1 MIEVTEEQVLYF
13 RARRGHLAG
22 PGATNAVA
30 AARAII
36 GAQSQQLP
44 PSLLALSLRTKGRP
58 TAAKLSAAILASR
71 KLVRTWGQR
80 DTLHVYDPADWADVV
95 AARAQWAPGARGGP
109 YPTEPMLAKALKVMK
124 AAPGPVT
131 RTDLL
136 GVAPKSY
143 VRAVGERA
151 GAASLDAARFAA
163 ARLIW
168 RIAQRGDACV
178 AEKVGAEQTYA
189 TRSAWFPKLK
199 WPKKAALS
207 SAAALTG
214 KYLAV
219 YGAATATDVA
229 HFFGARVSNAKLWLA
244 ELDGKLTPV
253 HCGDRKGLLA
263 LTRDVPDL
271 MTKPPAVV
279 TAWPL
284 RLLPL
289 WESMLMGHADKTW
302 TVPDEAER
310 KQVWRKAAFVAA
322 VAIARGRVVATWTQK
337 KTRRGRLVVE
347 VQPLSRWQTSKH
359 AAQVRR
365 EAKAVA
371 AHLDLDDADVT
382 IAK

>member
-1 MIEVTEEQVLYF
+1 MIEVTEDQVLYF

-22 PGATNAVA
+22 PGAANAVA
-30 AARAII
+30 AARAIV

-44 PSLLALSLRTKGRP
+44 PSLLALSMRTKGRP
-58 TAAKLSAAILASR
+58 TAARLKKDILASR
-71 KLVRTWGQR
+71 TLVRTWGQR
-80 DTLHVYDPADWADVV
+80 DTLHVYDPADWVHVV
-95 AARAQWAPGARGGP
+95 AARAQWMPGARGGP
-109 YPTEPMLAKALKVMK
+109 MPAEATLDKALKVMK
-124 AAPGPVT
+124 AAPGPLT

-136 GVAPKSY
+136 GVAPSSY

-151 GAASLDAARFAA
+151 GAASMDAERFAA

-168 RIAQRGDACV
+168 RLAQRGDACV

-199 WPKKAALS
+199 WPKASGLS

-214 KYLAV
+214 KYLRV
-219 YGAATATDVA
+219 HGPATATDVA
-229 HFFGARVSNAKLWLA
+229 HFFGARVSNANQWLA
-244 ELDGKLTPV
+244 QLDGKLTRV

-263 LTRDVPDL
+263 LTRDIPDL
-271 MTKPPAVV
+271 TTKPPAAA
-279 TAWPL
+279 TKWPL

-302 TVPDEAER
+302 TVPDETDR

-322 VAIARGRVVATWTQK
+322 VVIARGRVVATWTQK
-337 KTRRGRLVVE
+337 KQQRGRLLVE
-347 VQPLSRWQTSKH
+347 VQPLSRWRTSKH
-359 AAQVRR
+359 AAPVRR

-371 AHLDLDDADVT
+371 AHLELDDADVT

>member
-1 MIEVTEEQVLYF
+1 MIEVTEDQVLYF

-22 PGATNAVA
+22 PGAANAVA
-30 AARAII
+30 AARAIV
-36 GAQSQQLP
+36 GAQWQQLP
-44 PSLLALSLRTKGRP
+44 PSLLALSMRTKGRP
-58 TAAKLSAAILASR
+58 TAARLKKDILASR
-71 KLVRTWGQR
+71 TLVRTWGQR
-80 DTLHVYDPADWADVV
+80 DTLHVYDPADWAHVV
-95 AARAQWAPGARGGP
+95 AARAQWMHGARGGP
-109 YPTEPMLAKALKVMK
+109 MPAEATLDKALKVMK

-136 GVAPKSY
+136 GVAPSSY

-151 GAASLDAARFAA
+151 GSASMDAERFAA

-168 RIAQRGDACV
+168 RLAKRGDACV
-178 AEKVGAEQTYA
+178 AEKVGAQQTYA

-199 WPKKAALS
+199 WPKVPALVA
-207 SAAALTG
+207 AAALTQA
-214 KYLAV
+214 YLAV

-244 ELDGKLTPV
+244 ELDGELTAV
-253 HCGDRKGLLA
+253 RCGDRKGLLA
-263 LTRDVPDL
+263 LTRDIPDL
-271 MTKPPAVV
+271 TVKPPTVA
-279 TAWPL
+279 TKWPL

-302 TVPDEAER
+302 TVPAEADR

-322 VAIARGRVVATWTQK
+322 VVVARGRVVATWTHKQQ
-337 KTRRGRLVVE
+337 RGRLVVE
-347 VQPLSRWQTSKH
+347 VQPLSRWQASKH

-371 AHLDLDDADVT
+371 AHLELDDADVI

>member
-1 MIEVTEEQVLYF
+1 MIEVTEDQVLYF

-22 PGATNAVA
+22 PGAANAVE
-30 AARAII
+30 AARAIV

-44 PSLLALSLRTKGRP
+44 PSLLALSMRTKGRP
-58 TAAKLSAAILASR
+58 TAARLKKDILASR
-71 KLVRTWGQR
+71 TLVRTWGQR
-80 DTLHVYDPADWADVV
+80 DTLHVYDPADWAHVV
-95 AARAQWAPGARGGP
+95 AARAQWMHGARGGP
-109 YPTEPMLAKALKVMK
+109 MPAEATLDKALKVMK

-136 GVAPKSY
+136 GVAPSSY

-151 GAASLDAARFAA
+151 GAASMEAERFAA

-168 RIAQRGDACV
+168 RLAKRGDACV
-178 AEKVGAEQTYA
+178 AEKVGAQQTYA

-199 WPKKAALS
+199 WPKVPALVA
-207 SAAALTG
+207 AAALTQE
-214 KYLAV
+214 YLAV

-244 ELDGKLTPV
+244 ELDGELTAV
-253 HCGDRKGLLA
+253 RCGDRKGLLA
-263 LTRDVPDL
+263 LTRDIPDL
-271 MTKPPAVV
+271 TVRPPTVATK
-279 TAWPL
+279 WPL

-302 TVPDEAER
+302 TVPAEADR

-322 VAIARGRVVATWTQK
+322 VVIARGRVVATWTHKQQ
-337 KTRRGRLVVE
+337 RGRLVVE
-347 VQPLSRWQTSKH
+347 VQPLSRWQASKH

-371 AHLDLDDADVT
+371 AHLELDDTDVI